1 MKKKKKNSEWIL
13 SIRDKQIRL
22 MLAINKFIFFLTDHK
37 KFHVSVQNLS
47 LNVWE
52 WDCESGW
59 FKVGRIGR
67 KKRLR
72 LKRVTKTK

>member
-1 MKKKKKNSEWIL
+1 MLILLDLYEKKKKKNSEWIL

-52 WDCESGW
+52 WDCESG
-59 FKVGRIGR
+59 
-67 KKRLR
+67 
-72 LKRVTKTK
+72 